1 MVRKTHRELAQAFI
15 DALGYAEDERVR
27 AVYLVGSSASGEN
40 DAYSDVDVMVVVD
53 EIIPDAERLR
63 ALQAIGGRNIML
75 VIAGAENPA
84 LPVQSQVIDKLIF
97 RDTWFDVSYHLPH
110 QLEFSFDYVVLLDKD
125 NLTPHLAMVN
135 DDYTEEDL
143 LERAQ
148 ADLRLLHVRIYR
160 YDKYAR
166 REEWVGIDVSAIKNA
181 IVDLLM
187 VLNDQPHYNR
197 HSSRLSQ
204 LLDDQP
210 VKPENLERDLLD
222 ILHLDNRTAWA
233 HKVDL
238 MGRLEADLAALCE
251 ARWGAIPM
259 FDDET

>member
-1 MVRKTHRELAQAFI
+1 
-15 DALGYAEDERVR
+15 
-27 AVYLVGSSASGEN
+27 
-40 DAYSDVDVMVVVD
+40 
-53 EIIPDAERLR
+53 
-63 ALQAIGGRNIML
+63 ML

-125 NLTPHLAMVN
+125 NLTPHLAMVS
-135 DDYTEEDL
+135 DDYSEEEL
-143 LERAQ
+143 SERAQ

-166 REEWVGIDVSAIKNA
+166 REEWVGIDISAIKNA
-181 IVDLLM
+181 IVDLMM
-187 VLNDQPHYNR
+187 VLNDQPNYNR

-204 LLDDQP
+204 LLRDLP
-210 VKPENLERDLLD
+210 VKPEGFEQDLLD

-233 HKVDL
+233 HKVEL
-238 MGRLEADLAALCE
+238 MGRMEAELAALCE
-251 ARWGAIPM
+251 ARWGAVAM